1 MQLSDESKRDIL
13 DFMLSLIFAISNK
26 EYQRRVWINAE
37 GPECDDFDDTVCNF
51 LHEGDAII
59 EKYKEFG
66 LTDTQFN
73 LLQKFR
79 DEFRSFSNKHDLPE
93 EFIDTPE
100 WERIMKMASTVLK
113 AFNYQRK
120 T

>member
-59 EKYKEFG
+59 EKYKDFWITEKQSK
-66 LTDTQFN
+66 LLN
-73 LLQKFR
+73 LLLNNFR
-79 DEFRSFSNKHDLPE
+79 AFSNEHDLPE
-93 EFIDTPE
+93 EFIVP
-100 WERIMKMASTVLK
+100 MM
-113 AFNYQRK
+113 N
-120 T
+120 